1 MASSASME
9 QWSLTGGRLKY
20 FAISVFLILLASS
33 MSIPLTLWFSVRFWF
48 SFFWLYL
55 GVLDLACLNYSLH
68 PVQGLGSR
76 V

>member
-1 MASSASME
+1 
-9 QWSLTGGRLKY
+9 
-20 FAISVFLILLASS
+20 LLASS

-55 GVLDLACLNYSLH
+55 GVLDLGCLIYSLH